1 MHTLHVPYNGEE
13 IKHAYISEHNL
24 MHKNQVLLLMITNNE
39 KWHYLAVK
47 ILPVLFCKMTS
58 KPNIDF
64 Y

>member
-1 MHTLHVPYNGEE
+1 
-13 IKHAYISEHNL
+13 
-24 MHKNQVLLLMITNNE
+24 MHKNQVLLLMITNNK

-58 KPNIDF
+58 KPNRDF